1 KRVLRPSGVLLIS
14 SPDKRVY
21 SELPNY
27 TNPYH
32 VKELSRS
39 EFFELLQ
46 RYFSNITGYGQ
57 RVIHGSAIL
66 ADDIQTATASFR
78 EQDDTTQGSAGLI
91 DSMYLIALASDGP
104 LTPIPSGVFEGP
116 IEENESYAALN
127 QALAAANVAYATADK
142 ARAAAEEAQV
152 AVKEQLA
159 AQRAISAGLSARLH
173 ALESEQAARETEL
186 AELRVSA
193 EARQRALDAVTK
205 AELDSNAT
213 IADMRRENTSLTER
227 IRRDNEQI
235 QQLRATIDA
244 LHRSWSWRLTSPVR
258 LVTTLL
264 RRMRPTA
271 IRPFRSIASGQFG
284 TALSPLKDLRA
295 LGANTYISTGA
306 DPQFSIAP
314 GWHPFRQ
321 GLALITIEVE
331 DTRRPLRPILYAF
344 HGRNG
349 EAVTGFRLPVVTG
362 GTVNKLISLPA
373 GVGNMRLDPT
383 DVPGVLFSIKR
394 VHLRNVGRLGLLRQ
408 AMLEFDPA
416 QRRQAAAAALR
427 GKFGIVKQMVLA
439 LFEGSQHAD
448 YAGWVEL
455 YDTLMPADHAA
466 IRACVANLEW
476 KPR

>member
-1 KRVLRPSGVLLIS
+1 MEFTGERFMLGQHGNIKLEHLHRYLSAERLAPGKDVLDIACGEGYGSAILARSARKVFGVDISAEAVDHARRHYVLDNLDFRPGSASAIPLPDKSIDLVVSFETIEHHDQHDAMMAEIKRVLRPSGVLLIS

-159 AQRAISAGLSARLH
+159 AQRAISAGLSAR
-173 ALESEQAARETEL
+173 
-186 AELRVSA
+186 
-193 EARQRALDAVTK
+193 
-205 AELDSNAT
+205 
-213 IADMRRENTSLTER
+213 
-227 IRRDNEQI
+227 
-235 QQLRATIDA
+235 
-244 LHRSWSWRLTSPVR
+244 
-258 LVTTLL
+258 
-264 RRMRPTA
+264 
-271 IRPFRSIASGQFG
+271 
-284 TALSPLKDLRA
+284 
-295 LGANTYISTGA
+295 
-306 DPQFSIAP
+306 
-314 GWHPFRQ
+314 
-321 GLALITIEVE
+321 
-331 DTRRPLRPILYAF
+331 
-344 HGRNG
+344 
-349 EAVTGFRLPVVTG
+349 
-362 GTVNKLISLPA
+362 
-373 GVGNMRLDPT
+373 
-383 DVPGVLFSIKR
+383 
-394 VHLRNVGRLGLLRQ
+394 
-408 AMLEFDPA
+408 
-416 QRRQAAAAALR
+416 
-427 GKFGIVKQMVLA
+427 
-439 LFEGSQHAD
+439 
-448 YAGWVEL
+448 
-455 YDTLMPADHAA
+455 
-466 IRACVANLEW
+466 
-476 KPR
+476 